1 METIVPSIVDDN
13 DLSSTKQMT
22 FRRTFNICD
31 ILAKPSSF
39 IDSHTSQIHQLKFL
53 FEQRELN
60 DSISDCDVSGK
71 EVLVF
76 CENIELILF

>member
-13 DLSSTKQMT
+13 DPSSI
-22 FRRTFNICD
+22 RRTFNICD

-39 IDSHTSQIHQLKFL
+39 IDNHTSQIHQLKFL

-71 EVLVF
+71 EVLFFVRV
-76 CENIELILF
+76 LKKILF